1 MLVSCVVVSYGAVAE
16 MLPPAVIEP
25 PKPPWP

>member
-1 MLVSCVVVSYGAVAE
+1 MLVSYVVVSYGVVAK
-16 MLPPAVIEP
+16 MPPPAVIEP